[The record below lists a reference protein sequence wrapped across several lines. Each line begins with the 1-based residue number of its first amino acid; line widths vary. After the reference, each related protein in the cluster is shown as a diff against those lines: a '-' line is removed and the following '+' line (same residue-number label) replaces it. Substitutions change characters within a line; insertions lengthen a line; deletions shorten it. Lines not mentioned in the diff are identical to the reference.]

1 MLTFFHLQNFK
12 VWQNTG
18 RINLAPLTVIFGADN
33 AGQPSVP
40 ALRYRLFNGLIET
53 LSTKL
58 ERNAAGQL
66 ELKATGYKPART
78 VDKLWPLS
86 ANGFASAKA

>member
-1 MLTFFHLQNFK
+1 MLTSFHLQNFK
-12 VWQNTG
+12 VWQDTG

-40 ALRYRLFNGLIET
+40 ALRYRLFGGFIEA
-53 LSTKL
+53 LSAKL

-66 ELKATGYKPART
+66 ELEATGYKLTCTMAPECQRFRERKGMT
-78 VDKLWPLS
+78 
-86 ANGFASAKA
+86 